1 MVSMPEA
8 EGGGPDMVS
17 FRELARR
24 LVADGIVERIT
35 HQRVS
40 QIRHEDPEGFP
51 PVVPIG
57 RSLAVD
63 YRLAAPYFRG
73 RVTRPGWRTDLKGK
87 PAPADPDQSEK

>member
-1 MVSMPEA
+1 MVPMPEA

-40 QIRHEDPEGFP
+40 QIRREDPDGFP
-51 PVVPIG
+51 PVVPVG
-57 RSLAVD
+57 RSMAVD
-63 YRLAAPYFRG
+63 YRLAAPYFRK
-73 RVTRPGWRTDLKGK
+73 RVTRPGWRTDLRGK
-87 PAPADPDQSEK
+87 PSEAESQE